1 MHKKTISV
9 LIALVILLATT
20 MPAAAITGGQP
31 DGNRHPYGA
40 LLLVPGETF
49 CSGTLIDEDVVL
61 TAGHCTSGWDADEVF
76 VTFDTVASVDENWEI
91 TGGTWYSVEQVI
103 THPDYDDAAWPFT
116 PDYGIVIL
124 EEAVVGITP
133 ATLPTANLLD
143 PIIEGNGQTPQRFVD
158 VGYGINGVT
167 MDVKP
172 YLPNVD
178 WTRKFSV
185 QRFNP
190 SNGAVGTQDPL
201 WLILQ
206 NVPSPNKGGACG
218 GDSGSGVFLEGTN
231 TIVAVHTGGYR
242 LGYNGYLCG
251 RMTSLNHRIDDPA
264 ILNWILG
271 YVD

>member
-49 CSGTLIDEDVVL
+49 CSGTLIDENVVL
-61 TAGHCTSGWDADEVF
+61 TAGHCTSGWDADEVH
-76 VTFDTVASVDENWEI
+76 VTFDTVAQVDENWEI
-91 TGGTWYSVEQVI
+91 TGGTWYTVDQVI

-124 EEAVVGITP
+124 DEPVVGITP

-143 PIIEGNGQTPQRFVD
+143 PIIDGSGQTAQRFVD
-158 VGYGINGVT
+158 VGYGVNGVT
-167 MDVKP
+167 HDVKP

-185 QRFNP
+185 QRYNP
-190 SNGAVGTQDPL
+190 SNGAVGAQDPL

-206 NVPSPNKGGACG
+206 NVPSKNKGSACG

-231 TIVAVHTGGYR
+231 TVVAVHTGGYS

-251 RMTSLNHRIDDPA
+251 RLTSLNHRIDDPA
-264 ILNWILG
+264 ILAWVSSF
-271 YVD
+271 VD